1 MSMMTM
7 RMCSFTRWSLPET
20 ILYRCPL
27 VVLLVVVVWIV
38 GGGVLPE
45 AVRRSSLRG
54 HVHFFT
60 SSSRE
65 LLLSLSVWDG
75 MKFQCVCWQKGL
87 ETKEG
92 GKKKFRVSVK
102 MWGALSGASACRTEI
117 ENVTR
122 RFKKTAFRVCE
133 SASVEREMRQYCRE
147 R

>member
-1 MSMMTM
+1 MN
-7 RMCSFTRWSLPET
+7 TRRRTRET
-20 ILYRCPL
+20 QIQL
-27 VVLLVVVVWIV
+27 
-38 GGGVLPE
+38 
-45 AVRRSSLRG
+45 RRIAKEKKERNSQKRERNQKG
-54 HVHFFT
+54 FFQT
-60 SSSRE
+60 RTSQKSRESEKKLEFCVERVSSSR
-65 LLLSLSVWDG
+65 
-75 MKFQCVCWQKGL
+75 F
-87 ETKEG
+87 ETRDKKKG